1 MAKITALL
9 LIFISLLSYGQN
21 DFYIHFISDQ
31 EDAFQQEKTKNYD
44 SKEEVT
50 DYLNKVRN
58 KKIRKGYVLASI
70 DHIEWRNDT
79 AFVDFYLGKEFK
91 DIVIA
96 FDQEDAFI
104 IRKTPKFN
112 ERLIAH
118 LPFEPQLVEQLLQGV
133 SDYLNSNGYPFSKVY
148 LKLDKIHPS
157 ASVAHLIIEKGPLI
171 VIKEIL
177 IKGESKVKG
186 KYVQNAISIKEGDE
200 YNKQNLQNISLK
212 IEQIEFVKEIRP
224 HEILFTPEGAKL
236 YLYLESIPVSSVNGI
251 VGLQPNPL
259 TQKTTVTG
267 DVKLKLLN
275 IIKHG
280 EELKINWKSLQPK
293 TQELDLAFNFPF
305 LFNTPF
311 GIDTRFNLYKLD
323 STYLKTKIHLGIRY
337 YLSGGSYI
345 KVFYQAEN
353 ANLLSGASSIPNN
366 NLSAVSS
373 NNYGIGLFRNRT
385 DYLPNP
391 SRGFL
396 ISLDVSA
403 GRRKSK
409 PDTGDSTIVST
420 TFRGD
425 LNVEVFIPI
434 TRRHVIRIANSTHT
448 YYAPRIFQN
457 ELYKFG
463 GLKTQRGFNEETL
476 FATTYTTF
484 TAEYRFLVD
493 RNSHAFAFFDQSF
506 YEDNTKKYTQDHPFG
521 FGLGYSFGTKLGI
534 FSISYALGKQFNNPI
549 QIRDGKVH
557 FGYIAYF

>member
-1 MAKITALL
+1 MSQITTLL
-9 LIFISLLSYGQN
+9 LIFISLLSYGQK
-21 DFYIHFISDQ
+21 DHYIHFNEDQ
-31 EDAFQQEKTKNYD
+31 KDAFQQEKTKKYS
-44 SKEEVT
+44 SKEEVLT
-50 DYLNKVRN
+50 YLNKLRN
-58 KKIRKGYVLASI
+58 KRIRKGYVLASI
-70 DHIEWRNDT
+70 DSVKWENDT
-79 AFVDFYLGKEFK
+79 AYVDFYLGEKFEE
-91 DIVIA
+91 IVIS
-96 FDQEDAFI
+96 FDQKDAYI

-112 ERLIAH
+112 ERLISH
-118 LPFEPQLVEQLLQGV
+118 LPFRPILVEQMLKGI
-133 SDYLNSNGYPFSKVY
+133 SRYLNSNGYPFSKVY
-148 LKLDKIHPS
+148 LKLEEVESGTSK
-157 ASVAHLIIEKGPLI
+157 AHLVIEKGPLV
-171 VIKEIL
+171 VITEIA
-177 IKGESKVKG
+177 IRGESKVKG
-186 KYVQNAISIKEGDE
+186 KYIQNAISIKEGDI
-200 YNKQNLQNISLK
+200 YNQKLLQSISLK
-212 IEQIEFVKEIRP
+212 IEQIGFVKEIRP

-251 VGLQPNPL
+251 VGLQPNPI
-259 TQKTTVTG
+259 TQKTSFTG
-267 DVKLKLLN
+267 DVSLKLLN

-280 EELKINWKSLQPK
+280 EELRINWKSLQPK

-311 GIDTRFNLYKLD
+311 GIDARFNLYKLD
-323 STYLKTKIHLGIRY
+323 STYLKTNIHLGIRY

-353 ANLLSGASSIPNN
+353 SNLLSGASSIPNS
-366 NLSAVSS
+366 NLSPVSS
-373 NNYGIGLFRNRT
+373 NNYGIGLFRNKT

-391 SRGFL
+391 SRGL
-396 ISLDVSA
+396 LVSIDISA

-409 PDTGDSTIVST
+409 PDGGDSTIVST
-420 TFRGD
+420 TFRGN
-425 LNVEVFIPI
+425 LSIEGFIPI
-434 TRRHVIRIANSTHT
+434 TRRHVIRLANLTHS

-493 RNSHAFAFFDQSF
+493 KNSHAFAFFDQSF
-506 YEDNTKKYTQDHPFG
+506 YEDNSKKYRQDQPFG

-549 QIRDGKVH
+549 QLRDGKVH